1 MHESGIFFL
10 NSIILYFI
18 FNDMIFHL
26 IFIFLYIFFLH
37 ESSGYA
43 LEDLWEVKATMIVEN
58 YDLCVVLKFINGWF

>member
-1 MHESGIFFL
+1 
-10 NSIILYFI
+10 
-18 FNDMIFHL
+18 MIFHL

-43 LEDLWEVKATMIVEN
+43 LENLWEVKATMIVEN